1 MKKNKTQLL
10 AFSLIALTIL
20 TIFVSCDKDDDDSA
34 TVNTTCD
41 AKGSYSGT
49 YTNQNNQTATFAY
62 VLTTNNF
69 ISGAGNLSS
78 APTAFGGYENT
89 CDSIKLRSWNSI
101 NGNYYYFAGKFSNNR
116 ATITG
121 IYKNLT
127 TTSEMGTFTLT
138 KQ

>member
-1 MKKNKTQLL
+1 MPCMRKNKTQLL
-10 AFSLIALTIL
+10 AFFLIALTIL
-20 TIFVSCDKDDDDSA
+20 TVFVSCDKDDDDSPA
-34 TVNTTCD
+34 VNTACD

-62 VLTTNNF
+62 VLTSNNF

-78 APTAFGGYENT
+78 APTTFGGYENT

-116 ATITG
+116 ATI
-121 IYKNLT
+121 
-127 TTSEMGTFTLT
+127 
-138 KQ
+138 